1 MISLYVP
8 TWLSSKSYLLAK
20 STVKDKNYPGEN
32 SALTGCR
39 KKKKKKDKKV
49 GLSESPLFLVCLISV
64 YLATNFKY
72 HLNRTCS
79 VLCMQQPGKTAGSAS
94 SV

>member
-1 MISLYVP
+1 MFPLGWAQNHTCLQKVLLKIKITQEKIQL
-8 TWLSSKSYLLAK
+8 WLD
-20 STVKDKNYPGEN
+20 VE
-32 SALTGCR
+32 